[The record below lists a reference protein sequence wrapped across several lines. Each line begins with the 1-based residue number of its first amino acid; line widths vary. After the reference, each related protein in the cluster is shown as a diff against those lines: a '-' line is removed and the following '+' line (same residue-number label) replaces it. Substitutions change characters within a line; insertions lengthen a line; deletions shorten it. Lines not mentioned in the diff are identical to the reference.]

1 MSQAEVFLASF
12 TRFEQYFQSAVLSL
26 LPPLSIRPWTPR
38 PRMTAGETSRCL
50 QS

>member
-12 TRFEQYFQSAVLSL
+12 TRSEQYFQSAVLSL
-26 LPPLSIRPWTPR
+26 FPPLSIRPWTPW
-38 PRMTAGETSRCL
+38 PRMTAVEASRRF